1 MTVASHEQLN
11 EALFEVAKKAEKG
24 VVEVRGIH
32 GKEGWIEE
40 TYDTVNSVSGI
51 IIADTG
57 VEILRWRTVPF

>member
-1 MTVASHEQLN
+1 MASHEQLN

-32 GKEGWIEE
+32 GKERWIEE
-40 TYDTVNSVSGI
+40 TYDTVNSVSGV

-57 VEILRWRTVPF
+57 EKFLCWRTVPF